1 MSSPAGTTASP
12 TLRWCSFRLAHECF
26 AVESDVVVEVM
37 RCRRP
42 TPVPLAARGVLGLVQ
57 IRGRIVPVVDPGELL
72 GLPGR
77 SLERGGTLLVITSGD
92 DWYGLLVDEML
103 EVLDIPSG
111 GVERPTGG
119 PGLVVGSFAAPDRLV
134 HLVDPERMI
143 HSLTRQRPPV
153 GGRTAVS

>member
-1 MSSPAGTTASP
+1 MSSPPGTTASP

-26 AVESDVVVEVM
+26 AVESAVVVEVM

-119 PGLVVGSFAAPDRLV
+119 PGLVVGTFAAPDRLV

-143 HSLTRQRPPV
+143 HFLTRQRPPV
-153 GGRTAVS
+153 GGRTAVT